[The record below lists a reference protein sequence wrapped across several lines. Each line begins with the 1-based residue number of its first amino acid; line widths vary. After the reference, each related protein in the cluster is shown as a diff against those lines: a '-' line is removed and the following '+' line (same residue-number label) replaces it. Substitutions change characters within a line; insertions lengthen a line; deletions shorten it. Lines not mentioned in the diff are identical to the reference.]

1 MRPPSQKTLHKNR
14 AGGLVQGEGPEL
26 KPQYRKKKKKKSLF
40 CIFTDRLYQVKEF
53 PYLKQS
59 SVFLPLVY

>member
-26 KPQYRKKKKKKSLF
+26 KPQYRKKKKKKKVYFAFSQIGFIKL
-40 CIFTDRLYQVKEF
+40 KNF
-53 PYLKQS
+53 PI
-59 SVFLPLVY
+59 